1 MNLKNVTYEYEHHD
15 CIFYQIALGIDYYHR
30 ELGRYSCIENGK
42 VWHDDYFEECR
53 FERAAINTACYLM
66 AAYDCEMLEP
76 KGEGFGC
83 IKATLFDVN
92 NSINE
97 LYSLDGLKF
106 HWKGT
111 AKSLAALLYMAFG
124 TLSISG
130 KSNDKG
136 EITSYSIKSER
147 KTIRKILDSEKEII
161 EKIKEAIEKENE
173 EKIREVIEE
182 ELKKF
187 QSHSDF
193 LTKYGEYFDVPNLR
207 NSAKQ
212 LAPLRDQDSEKNIKL
227 PKEVKTLYDI
237 QERAKAYMN
246 ELTYLEKIKSA
257 LQKVINS
264 DLEYFKR
271 GCQVSKLQEIKDY
284 VVENAK

>member
-83 IKATLFDVN
+83 IKAILFNVN

-130 KSNDKG
+130 KFNDKG

-147 KTIRKILDSEKEII
+147 KTICKVLDS
-161 EKIKEAIEKENE
+161 EKENE
-173 EKIREVIEE
+173 EKKEEKIEEKIEE

-227 PKEVKTLYDI
+227 PKEVKSLYDI

-264 DLEYFKR
+264 DLEYFEG
-271 GCQVSKLQEIKDY
+271 GCLVSKLQEIKDY

>member
-1 MNLKNVTYEYEHHD
+1 MNVKNVTYEYEHHD

-83 IKATLFDVN
+83 IKAILFDVN

-130 KSNDKG
+130 EYNDKG

-147 KTIRKILDSEKEII
+147 KTIRKDLDSEKENEGEKK
-161 EKIKEAIEKENE
+161 EKIE
-173 EKIREVIEE
+173 EKIEE

-227 PKEVKTLYDI
+227 PKEVKTLYNI

-257 LQKVINS
+257 LPKVINS

-271 GCQVSKLQEIKDY
+271 GCLVSKLQEIKDY

>member
-83 IKATLFDVN
+83 IKAILFDVN

-130 KSNDKG
+130 KFNDKG

-147 KTIRKILDSEKEII
+147 KTICKVLDS
-161 EKIKEAIEKENE
+161 EKENE
-173 EKIREVIEE
+173 EKKEEEIEEEIEE

-227 PKEVKTLYDI
+227 PKEVKTLYNI

-257 LQKVINS
+257 LPKVINS

-271 GCQVSKLQEIKDY
+271 GCLVSKLQEIKDY

>member
-1 MNLKNVTYEYEHHD
+1 MK
-15 CIFYQIALGIDYYHR
+15 
-30 ELGRYSCIENGK
+30 
-42 VWHDDYFEECR
+42 
-53 FERAAINTACYLM
+53 
-66 AAYDCEMLEP
+66 
-76 KGEGFGC
+76 
-83 IKATLFDVN
+83 
-92 NSINE
+92 
-97 LYSLDGLKF
+97 
-106 HWKGT
+106 
-111 AKSLAALLYMAFG
+111 
-124 TLSISG
+124 
-130 KSNDKG
+130 
-136 EITSYSIKSER
+136 
-147 KTIRKILDSEKEII
+147 EKKK
-161 EKIKEAIEKENE
+161 EKIE
-173 EKIREVIEE
+173 EKIEE

-227 PKEVKTLYDI
+227 PKEVKTLYNI

-264 DLEYFKR
+264 DLDYFKG
-271 GCQVSKLQEIKDY
+271 GCLVSKLQEIKDY

>member
-1 MNLKNVTYEYEHHD
+1 MNLKNVTYEYEHHE

-83 IKATLFDVN
+83 IKAILFDVN

-130 KSNDKG
+130 KFNDKG

-147 KTIRKILDSEKEII
+147 KTIRKDLDSEKENEGEKK
-161 EKIKEAIEKENE
+161 EKIE
-173 EKIREVIEE
+173 EKIEE

-227 PKEVKTLYDI
+227 PKEVKTLYNI

-257 LQKVINS
+257 LPKVINS

-271 GCQVSKLQEIKDY
+271 GCLVSKLQEIKDY

>member
-83 IKATLFDVN
+83 IKAILFDVN

-130 KSNDKG
+130 EYNDKG

-147 KTIRKILDSEKEII
+147 KTIRKDLDSEKENEGGKK
-161 EKIKEAIEKENE
+161 EKIE
-173 EKIREVIEE
+173 EKIEE

-227 PKEVKTLYDI
+227 PKEVKTLYNI

-271 GCQVSKLQEIKDY
+271 GCLVSKLQEIKDY

>member
-1 MNLKNVTYEYEHHD
+1 MNLKNVTYEYEHHE

-83 IKATLFDVN
+83 IKAILFDVN

-130 KSNDKG
+130 EYNDKG

-147 KTIRKILDSEKEII
+147 KTIRKDLDSEKENEGEKK
-161 EKIKEAIEKENE
+161 EKIE
-173 EKIREVIEE
+173 EKIEE

-227 PKEVKTLYDI
+227 PKEVKTLYNI

-257 LQKVINS
+257 LPKVINS

-271 GCQVSKLQEIKDY
+271 GCLVSKLQEIKDY

>member
-83 IKATLFDVN
+83 IKAILFDVN

-130 KSNDKG
+130 EYNDKG

-147 KTIRKILDSEKEII
+147 KTICKVLDSEKENEG
-161 EKIKEAIEKENE
+161 EKKEK
-173 EKIREVIEE
+173 IEE

-227 PKEVKTLYDI
+227 PKEVKSLYDI

-264 DLEYFKR
+264 DLEYFKG
-271 GCQVSKLQEIKDY
+271 GCPVSKLQEIKDY

>member
-83 IKATLFDVN
+83 IKAILFDVN

-130 KSNDKG
+130 EYNDKG

-147 KTIRKILDSEKEII
+147 KTIRKDLDSEKENEGKKKEKI
-161 EKIKEAIEKENE
+161 EKK
-173 EKIREVIEE
+173 IEE

-227 PKEVKTLYDI
+227 PKEVKTLYNI

-271 GCQVSKLQEIKDY
+271 GCLVSKLQEIKDY

>member
-66 AAYDCEMLEP
+66 AAYDCEMLKP

-83 IKATLFDVN
+83 IKAILFDVN

-130 KSNDKG
+130 KFNDKG

-147 KTIRKILDSEKEII
+147 KTICKVLDSEKE
-161 EKIKEAIEKENE
+161 NE
-173 EKIREVIEE
+173 EEIEEEIEE

-227 PKEVKTLYDI
+227 PKEVKSLYDI

-271 GCQVSKLQEIKDY
+271 GCLVSKLQEIKDY
-284 VVENAK
+284 VVGNVK

>member
-1 MNLKNVTYEYEHHD
+1 MNLKNVTYEYEHHE

-83 IKATLFDVN
+83 IKAILFDVN

-130 KSNDKG
+130 KFNDKG

-147 KTIRKILDSEKEII
+147 KTIRKDLDSEKENEGEKK
-161 EKIKEAIEKENE
+161 EKIE
-173 EKIREVIEE
+173 EKIEE

-227 PKEVKTLYDI
+227 PKEVKSLYDI

-257 LQKVINS
+257 LPKVINS

-271 GCQVSKLQEIKDY
+271 GCLVSKLQEIKDY

>member
-30 ELGRYSCIENGK
+30 ELGIYSCIENGK

-83 IKATLFDVN
+83 IKAILFNVN

-130 KSNDKG
+130 KFNDKG

-147 KTIRKILDSEKEII
+147 KTICKVLDS
-161 EKIKEAIEKENE
+161 EKENE
-173 EKIREVIEE
+173 EKKEEEIEE

-227 PKEVKTLYDI
+227 PKEVKSLYDI

-271 GCQVSKLQEIKDY
+271 GCLVSKLQEIKDY
-284 VVENAK
+284 VVGNVK

>member
-1 MNLKNVTYEYEHHD
+1 MNLKNVTYEYEHHE

-83 IKATLFDVN
+83 IKAILFDVN

-106 HWKGT
+106 HWNGT

-130 KSNDKG
+130 EYNDKG

-147 KTIRKILDSEKEII
+147 KTIRKDLDSEKENAGEKK
-161 EKIKEAIEKENE
+161 EKIE
-173 EKIREVIEE
+173 EKIEE

-227 PKEVKTLYDI
+227 PKEVKTLYNI

-257 LQKVINS
+257 LPKVINS

-271 GCQVSKLQEIKDY
+271 GCLVSKLQEIKDY

>member
-1 MNLKNVTYEYEHHD
+1 MNLKNVTYEYEHHE

-83 IKATLFDVN
+83 IKAILFDVN

-130 KSNDKG
+130 EYNDKG

-147 KTIRKILDSEKEII
+147 KTIRKDLDSEKENEGEKK
-161 EKIKEAIEKENE
+161 EKIE
-173 EKIREVIEE
+173 EKIEE

-212 LAPLRDQDSEKNIKL
+212 LAPLRDQDSEKILSFLRRLNPCMIFKKELKL
-227 PKEVKTLYDI
+227 I
-237 QERAKAYMN
+237 
-246 ELTYLEKIKSA
+246 
-257 LQKVINS
+257 
-264 DLEYFKR
+264 
-271 GCQVSKLQEIKDY
+271 
-284 VVENAK
+284 

>member
-66 AAYDCEMLEP
+66 AAYDCEMLKP

-83 IKATLFDVN
+83 IKAILFDVN

-130 KSNDKG
+130 KFNDKG

-147 KTIRKILDSEKEII
+147 KTICKVLDS
-161 EKIKEAIEKENE
+161 EKENE
-173 EKIREVIEE
+173 EKKEEEIEEEIEE

-227 PKEVKTLYDI
+227 PKEVKSLYDI

-271 GCQVSKLQEIKDY
+271 GCLVSKLQEIKDY
-284 VVENAK
+284 VVGNVK

>member
-83 IKATLFDVN
+83 IKAILFDVN

-130 KSNDKG
+130 ESNDKG

-147 KTIRKILDSEKEII
+147 KTIRKDLDSEKENEGEKK
-161 EKIKEAIEKENE
+161 EKIE
-173 EKIREVIEE
+173 EKIEE

-227 PKEVKTLYDI
+227 PKEVKSLYDI
-237 QERAKAYMN
+237 QEKTKTYMN
-246 ELTYLEKIKSA
+246 EFTYLEKIKSA

-271 GCQVSKLQEIKDY
+271 GCLVSKLQEIKDY

>member
-1 MNLKNVTYEYEHHD
+1 MNLKNVTYEYEHHE

-83 IKATLFDVN
+83 IKAILFNVN

-130 KSNDKG
+130 KFNDKG

-147 KTIRKILDSEKEII
+147 KTICKVLDS
-161 EKIKEAIEKENE
+161 EKENE
-173 EKIREVIEE
+173 EKKEEEIEEEIEE

-227 PKEVKTLYDI
+227 PKEVKSLYDI

-264 DLEYFKR
+264 DLEYFKE
-271 GCQVSKLQEIKDY
+271 GCPVSKLQEIKDY

>member
-1 MNLKNVTYEYEHHD
+1 MNLKNVTYEYEHHE

-83 IKATLFDVN
+83 IKAILFDVN

-130 KSNDKG
+130 EYNDKG

-147 KTIRKILDSEKEII
+147 KTIRKDLDSEKENEGGKK
-161 EKIKEAIEKENE
+161 EKIE
-173 EKIREVIEE
+173 EKIEE

-227 PKEVKTLYDI
+227 PKEVKTLYNI

-257 LQKVINS
+257 LPKVINS

-271 GCQVSKLQEIKDY
+271 GCLVSKLQEIKDY

>member
-30 ELGRYSCIENGK
+30 ELGIYSCIENGK
-42 VWHDDYFEECR
+42 VWHDDYFEECI

-83 IKATLFDVN
+83 IKAILFNVN

-130 KSNDKG
+130 KFNDKG

-147 KTIRKILDSEKEII
+147 KTICKVLDS
-161 EKIKEAIEKENE
+161 EKENE
-173 EKIREVIEE
+173 EKKEEEIEE

-227 PKEVKTLYDI
+227 PKEVKSLYDI

-271 GCQVSKLQEIKDY
+271 GCLVSKLQEIKDY
-284 VVENAK
+284 VVGNVK

>member
-1 MNLKNVTYEYEHHD
+1 MNLKNVTYEYEHHE

-83 IKATLFDVN
+83 IKAILFDVN

-130 KSNDKG
+130 KFNDKG

-147 KTIRKILDSEKEII
+147 KTICKVLDS
-161 EKIKEAIEKENE
+161 EKENE
-173 EKIREVIEE
+173 EKKEEEIEEEIEE

-227 PKEVKTLYDI
+227 PKEVKTLYNI

-271 GCQVSKLQEIKDY
+271 GCLVSKLQEIKDY

>member
-1 MNLKNVTYEYEHHD
+1 MNLKNVTYEYEHHE

-83 IKATLFDVN
+83 IKAILFDVN

-130 KSNDKG
+130 ESNDKG

-147 KTIRKILDSEKEII
+147 KTIRKDLDSEKENEGEKK
-161 EKIKEAIEKENE
+161 EKIE
-173 EKIREVIEE
+173 EKIEE

-227 PKEVKTLYDI
+227 PKEVKTLYNI

-264 DLEYFKR
+264 DLEYFKE
-271 GCQVSKLQEIKDY
+271 GCPVSKLQEIKDY

>member
-83 IKATLFDVN
+83 IKAILFDVN

-130 KSNDKG
+130 KFNDKG

-147 KTIRKILDSEKEII
+147 KTICKVLDS
-161 EKIKEAIEKENE
+161 EKENE
-173 EKIREVIEE
+173 EKKEEEIEEEIEE

-227 PKEVKTLYDI
+227 PKEVKTLYNI

-264 DLEYFKR
+264 DLDYFKG
-271 GCQVSKLQEIKDY
+271 GCLVSKLQEIKDY

>member
-15 CIFYQIALGIDYYHR
+15 SIFCQIALGIDYYHR

-83 IKATLFDVN
+83 IKAILFDVN

-130 KSNDKG
+130 EYNDKG

-147 KTIRKILDSEKEII
+147 KTIRKDLDSEKENEGEKK
-161 EKIKEAIEKENE
+161 EKIE
-173 EKIREVIEE
+173 EKIEE

-227 PKEVKTLYDI
+227 PKEVKTLYNI

-257 LQKVINS
+257 LPKVINS

-271 GCQVSKLQEIKDY
+271 GCLVSKLQEIKDY

>member
-83 IKATLFDVN
+83 IKAILFDVN

-130 KSNDKG
+130 KFNDKG

-147 KTIRKILDSEKEII
+147 KTICKVLDS
-161 EKIKEAIEKENE
+161 EKENE
-173 EKIREVIEE
+173 EKKEEEIEE

-212 LAPLRDQDSEKNIKL
+212 LAPSRDQDSEKDIKL

-246 ELTYLEKIKSA
+246 ELTYLEKMKSA
-257 LQKVINS
+257 LQRIIDK
-264 DLEYFKR
+264 DLECFKQ
-271 GCQVSKLQEIKDY
+271 GWQESKLQEIKDY
-284 VVENAK
+284 VVENVK

>member
-83 IKATLFDVN
+83 IKAILFDVN

-130 KSNDKG
+130 KFNDKG

-147 KTIRKILDSEKEII
+147 KTICKVLDS
-161 EKIKEAIEKENE
+161 EKENE
-173 EKIREVIEE
+173 EKKEEEIEEEIEE

-227 PKEVKTLYDI
+227 PKEVKSLYDI

-264 DLEYFKR
+264 DLEYFKE
-271 GCQVSKLQEIKDY
+271 GCPVSKLQEIKDY

>member
-83 IKATLFDVN
+83 IKAILFDVN

-130 KSNDKG
+130 EYNDKG

-147 KTIRKILDSEKEII
+147 KTIRKDLDSEKENEGEKK
-161 EKIKEAIEKENE
+161 EKIE
-173 EKIREVIEE
+173 EKIEE

-227 PKEVKTLYDI
+227 PKEVKTLYNI

-257 LQKVINS
+257 LPKVINS

-271 GCQVSKLQEIKDY
+271 GCLVSKLQEIKDY

>member
-83 IKATLFDVN
+83 IKAILFDVN

-130 KSNDKG
+130 EYNDKG

-147 KTIRKILDSEKEII
+147 KTIRKDLDSEKENEG
-161 EKIKEAIEKENE
+161 EKKEK
-173 EKIREVIEE
+173 IEE

-227 PKEVKTLYDI
+227 PKEVKTLYNI

-264 DLEYFKR
+264 DLDYFKG
-271 GCQVSKLQEIKDY
+271 GCLVSKLQEIKDY

>member
-1 MNLKNVTYEYEHHD
+1 MNLKNVTYEYEHHE

-83 IKATLFDVN
+83 IKAILFNVN

-130 KSNDKG
+130 KFNDKG

-147 KTIRKILDSEKEII
+147 KTICKVLDS
-161 EKIKEAIEKENE
+161 EKENE
-173 EKIREVIEE
+173 EKKEEKIEEKIEE

-227 PKEVKTLYDI
+227 PKEVKSLYDI

-257 LQKVINS
+257 LPKVINS

-271 GCQVSKLQEIKDY
+271 GCLVSKLQEIKDY

>member
-66 AAYDCEMLEP
+66 AAYDCEMLKP

-83 IKATLFDVN
+83 IKAILFDVN

-130 KSNDKG
+130 KFNDKG

-147 KTIRKILDSEKEII
+147 KTICKVLDS
-161 EKIKEAIEKENE
+161 EKENE
-173 EKIREVIEE
+173 EKKEEEIEEEIEE

-212 LAPLRDQDSEKNIKL
+212 LATLRDQDSEKNIKL
-227 PKEVKTLYDI
+227 PKEVKSLYDI

-271 GCQVSKLQEIKDY
+271 GCLVSKLQEIKDY
-284 VVENAK
+284 VVGNVK

>member
-1 MNLKNVTYEYEHHD
+1 MNLKNVTYEYEHHE

-83 IKATLFDVN
+83 IKAILFDVN

-130 KSNDKG
+130 KFNDKG

-147 KTIRKILDSEKEII
+147 KTICKVLDS
-161 EKIKEAIEKENE
+161 EKENE
-173 EKIREVIEE
+173 EKKEEKIEEKIEE

-227 PKEVKTLYDI
+227 PKEVKSLYDI

-257 LQKVINS
+257 LPKVINS

-271 GCQVSKLQEIKDY
+271 GCLVSKLQEIKDY

>member
-83 IKATLFDVN
+83 IKAILFDVN

-130 KSNDKG
+130 EYNDKG

-147 KTIRKILDSEKEII
+147 KTIRKDLDSEKENEGGKK
-161 EKIKEAIEKENE
+161 EKIE
-173 EKIREVIEE
+173 EKIEE

-227 PKEVKTLYDI
+227 PKEVKTLYNI
-237 QERAKAYMN
+237 QERAKTYMN

-257 LQKVINS
+257 LPKVINS

-271 GCQVSKLQEIKDY
+271 GCLVSKLQEIKDY

>member
-83 IKATLFDVN
+83 IKAILFDVN

-130 KSNDKG
+130 EYNDKG
-136 EITSYSIKSER
+136 ELTSYSIKSER
-147 KTIRKILDSEKEII
+147 KTIRKDLDSEKENEGKKKEEI
-161 EKIKEAIEKENE
+161 EKQ
-173 EKIREVIEE
+173 IEE

-227 PKEVKTLYDI
+227 PKEVKTLYNI

-271 GCQVSKLQEIKDY
+271 GCLVSKLQEIKDY

>member
-1 MNLKNVTYEYEHHD
+1 MNLKNVTYEDEQHD
-15 CIFYQIALGIDYYHR
+15 CIFYQLALGIDYYHR

-83 IKATLFDVN
+83 IKAILFDVN

-130 KSNDKG
+130 ESNDKG

-147 KTIRKILDSEKEII
+147 KTIRKDLDSEKENEGEKK
-161 EKIKEAIEKENE
+161 EKIE
-173 EKIREVIEE
+173 EKIEE

-227 PKEVKTLYDI
+227 PKEVKSLYDI
-237 QERAKAYMN
+237 QEKAKAYMN
-246 ELTYLEKIKSA
+246 EITYLEKIKSA

-271 GCQVSKLQEIKDY
+271 GCLVSKLQEIKDY